1 MDPITASI
9 LISGGINALQGK
21 RGSDLLKST
30 ISDAA
35 LAYATQGALSGAEKG
50 AGGLGVDQIAPEVMQ
65 AGIGTGASGYA
76 IPSEQL
82 LGVGQPSFQQA
93 ALRSSFAPTGI
104 STMSDDATRMAVQAA
119 EEDASRAAFANQGSP
134 SFTDRLG
141 GAFES
146 GSQAVNKGL
155 DFFRKTD
162 PATGK
167 ILSSGEYD
175 KGKVLLG
182 AGALG
187 AGLYAAGAFKPTP
200 APEPKYPG
208 YNRFYAADPGM
219 FQPFSGR
226 YGPDT
231 SKYPEGPPYSGLQEG
246 GIASPDDSMN
256 QSAMAMATP
265 TTPLSNLYAMAQN
278 RFLKPQQTSEAIL
291 KTGLENPN
299 LLGSINTEP
308 MSLGIDAI
316 SENLPE
322 ALKRKYIIEYKSDPD
337 NTAIRFAQEMKDT
350 DRLSIADINQ
360 ARKIL
365 DNLSNDVKMP
375 VNDLKGILGLVGE
388 SDISVPKAPDAPAY
402 VQKLID
408 VIQARSV
415 NEPPK
420 AFMGGDMVDVLPSKL
435 VRNENDEMNY
445 KRTSGKLVVDE
456 TGKGSG
462 NKDTMLAQLADGE
475 FVTKSKSVLG
485 AGKIM
490 GGKSKEEQRKLGA
503 QFFYKQMAE
512 LEKFA

>member
-35 LAYATQGALSGAEKG
+35 LAYATQGAST
-50 AGGLGVDQIAPEVMQ
+50 
-65 AGIGTGASGYA
+65 GTQ
-76 IPSEQL
+76 E
-82 LGVGQPSFQQA
+82 
-93 ALRSSFAPTGI
+93 GI
-104 STMSDDATRMAVQAA
+104 STIPGIDDLSQVGSNVGREVLAQEAGLAATREALPMQYDPGDYMQFQQSV
-119 EEDASRAAFANQGSP
+119 QGSP
-134 SFTDRLG
+134 SLADRVG
-141 GAFES
+141 GALQT

-167 ILSSGEYD
+167 VLPGGEYD

-200 APEPKYPG
+200 PPEPKYPG

-231 SKYPEGPPYSGLQEG
+231 EKYPEGSPYSGMQEG

-256 QSAMAMATP
+256 QSAMAMNT
-265 TTPLSNLYAMAQN
+265 TSTPLSNLYAMAQN
-278 RFLKPQQTSEAIL
+278 RFLPQAPQVESLQVETQ
-291 KTGLENPN
+291 
-299 LLGSINTEP
+299 P
-308 MSLGIDAI
+308 MSLGIDEV
-316 SENLPE
+316 SGNLPE
-322 ALKRKYIIEYKSDPD
+322 ALKRKYIMEYKSDPD

-388 SDISVPKAPDAPAY
+388 GDINVPKAQDAPAY

-408 VIQARSV
+408 LIQARSV

-420 AFMGGDMVDVLPSKL
+420 AFMSGDMVDVLPSKL

>member
-35 LAYATQGALSGAEKG
+35 LAYATGGGSEAEGISTLEGIDDLSQVGSM
-50 AGGLGVDQIAPEVMQ
+50 AGRNAFE
-65 AGIGTGASGYA
+65 A
-76 IPSEQL
+76 
-82 LGVGQPSFQQA
+82 QQA
-93 ALRSSFAPTGI
+93 ARL
-104 STMSDDATRMAVQAA
+104 
-119 EEDASRAAFANQGSP
+119 ANVNVGGLDEYNKPGDFFGMTQQYQGSP
-134 SFTDRLG
+134 SFADRVG
-141 GAFES
+141 GALQT
-146 GSQAVNKGL
+146 GSETLNKGL

-231 SKYPEGPPYSGLQEG
+231 GKYPEGSPYSGMQEG
-246 GIASPDDSMN
+246 GIASPDDMMN
-256 QSAMAMATP
+256 QSAMTMTASSTP
-265 TTPLSNLYAMAQN
+265 ISSLYAMAKN
-278 RFLKPQQTSEAIL
+278 RFLPQAQQVEPLQVDTQ
-291 KTGLENPN
+291 
-299 LLGSINTEP
+299 P
-308 MSLGIDAI
+308 MSLGISEI
-316 SENLPE
+316 SGNLPE
-322 ALKRKYIIEYKSDPD
+322 ALKRKYIMEYKSDPD
-337 NTAIRFAQEMKDT
+337 NTAVKFAQEMKDT

-365 DNLSNDVKMP
+365 DDLSNDVKMP

-388 SDISVPKAPDAPAY
+388 GDINVPKAQDAPAY

-408 VIQARSV
+408 LIQARSV

>member
-1 MDPITASI
+1 

-35 LAYATQGALSGAEKG
+35 LAYATQGASA
-50 AGGLGVDQIAPEVMQ
+50 
-65 AGIGTGASGYA
+65 GAS
-76 IPSEQL
+76 E
-82 LGVGQPSFQQA
+82 
-93 ALRSSFAPTGI
+93 GI
-104 STMSDDATRMAVQAA
+104 STIPGIDDLGQVGINQYANTGIAQQMANTALQGETFAARDAMNAGDFMQYTDSVQ
-119 EEDASRAAFANQGSP
+119 NVTSP
-134 SFTDRLG
+134 TLGERIG
-141 GAFES
+141 GAFQT
-146 GSQAVNKGL
+146 GSETLNKGL

-231 SKYPEGPPYSGLQEG
+231 GKYPEGSPYSGMQEG
-246 GIASPDDSMN
+246 GIASPDDMMN
-256 QSAMAMATP
+256 QSAMAMTAPSTP
-265 TTPLSNLYAMAQN
+265 ISSLYAMAKN
-278 RFLKPQQTSEAIL
+278 RFLPQAQQVEPLQVDTQ
-291 KTGLENPN
+291 
-299 LLGSINTEP
+299 P
-308 MSLGIDAI
+308 MSLGISEI
-316 SENLPE
+316 SGNLPE
-322 ALKRKYIIEYKSDPD
+322 ALKRKYIMEYKSDPD
-337 NTAIRFAQEMKDT
+337 NTAVKFAQEMKDT

-365 DNLSNDVKMP
+365 DDLSNDVKMP

-388 SDISVPKAPDAPAY
+388 GDINVPKAQDAPAY

-408 VIQARSV
+408 LIQARSV

-435 VRNENDEMNY
+435 IRNENDEMNY

>member
-35 LAYATQGALSGAEKG
+35 LAYATGGGSEAEGISTLEGIDDLSQVGSM
-50 AGGLGVDQIAPEVMQ
+50 AGRNAFE
-65 AGIGTGASGYA
+65 A
-76 IPSEQL
+76 
-82 LGVGQPSFQQA
+82 QQA
-93 ALRSSFAPTGI
+93 ARL
-104 STMSDDATRMAVQAA
+104 
-119 EEDASRAAFANQGSP
+119 ANVNVGGLDEYNKPGDFFGMTQQYQGSP
-134 SFTDRLG
+134 SLSDRVG
-141 GAFES
+141 GALQT
-146 GSQAVNKGL
+146 GSETLNKGL

-200 APEPKYPG
+200 PPEPKYPG

-231 SKYPEGPPYSGLQEG
+231 EKYPEGSPYSGMQEG
-246 GIASPDDSMN
+246 GIASPDDMMN
-256 QSAMAMATP
+256 QSAMAMTAPSTP
-265 TTPLSNLYAMAQN
+265 ISSLYAMAKN
-278 RFLKPQQTSEAIL
+278 RFLPQAPQVEPLQVDTQ
-291 KTGLENPN
+291 
-299 LLGSINTEP
+299 P
-308 MSLGIDAI
+308 MSLGISEI
-316 SENLPE
+316 SGNLPE
-322 ALKRKYIIEYKSDPD
+322 ALKRKYIMEYKSDPD
-337 NTAIRFAQEMKDT
+337 NTAVKFAQEMKDT

-365 DNLSNDVKMP
+365 DDLSNDVKMP

-388 SDISVPKAPDAPAY
+388 GDINVPKAQDAPAY

-408 VIQARSV
+408 LIQARSV

-490 GGKSKEEQRKLGA
+490 GGKSKEDQRKLGA

>member
-35 LAYATQGALSGAEKG
+35 LAYATQGASA
-50 AGGLGVDQIAPEVMQ
+50 
-65 AGIGTGASGYA
+65 GAS
-76 IPSEQL
+76 E
-82 LGVGQPSFQQA
+82 
-93 ALRSSFAPTGI
+93 GI
-104 STMSDDATRMAVQAA
+104 STIPGIDDLGQVGINQYANTGIAQQMANTALQGETFAARDAMNAGDFMQYTDSVQ
-119 EEDASRAAFANQGSP
+119 NVTSP
-134 SFTDRLG
+134 TLGERIG
-141 GAFES
+141 GALQT
-146 GSQAVNKGL
+146 GSETLNKGL

-231 SKYPEGPPYSGLQEG
+231 EKYPEGSPYSGMQEG
-246 GIASPDDSMN
+246 GIASPDDMMN
-256 QSAMAMATP
+256 QSAMAMAAPSTP
-265 TTPLSNLYAMAQN
+265 ISSLYAMAKN
-278 RFLKPQQTSEAIL
+278 RFLPQAQQVEPLQVDTQ
-291 KTGLENPN
+291 
-299 LLGSINTEP
+299 P
-308 MSLGIDAI
+308 MSLGISEI
-316 SENLPE
+316 SGNLPE
-322 ALKRKYIIEYKSDPD
+322 ALKRKYIMEYKSDPD
-337 NTAIRFAQEMKDT
+337 NTAVKFAQEMKDT

-365 DNLSNDVKMP
+365 DDLSNDVKMP

-388 SDISVPKAPDAPAY
+388 GDINVPKAQDAPAY

-408 VIQARSV
+408 LIQARSV

>member
-35 LAYATQGALSGAEKG
+35 LAYATQGASA
-50 AGGLGVDQIAPEVMQ
+50 
-65 AGIGTGASGYA
+65 GAS
-76 IPSEQL
+76 E
-82 LGVGQPSFQQA
+82 
-93 ALRSSFAPTGI
+93 GI
-104 STMSDDATRMAVQAA
+104 STIPGIDDLGQVGINQYANTGIAQKMANTALQGETFAARDAMNAGDFMQYTDSVQ
-119 EEDASRAAFANQGSP
+119 NVTSP
-134 SFTDRLG
+134 TLGERIG
-141 GAFES
+141 GALQT
-146 GSQAVNKGL
+146 GSETLNKGL

-200 APEPKYPG
+200 PPEPKYPG

-231 SKYPEGPPYSGLQEG
+231 GKYPEGSPYSGMQEG
-246 GIASPDDSMN
+246 GIASPDDMMN
-256 QSAMAMATP
+256 QSAMAMTAPSTP
-265 TTPLSNLYAMAQN
+265 ISSLYAMAKN
-278 RFLKPQQTSEAIL
+278 RFLPQAQQVEPLQVDTQ
-291 KTGLENPN
+291 
-299 LLGSINTEP
+299 P
-308 MSLGIDAI
+308 MSLGISEI
-316 SENLPE
+316 SGNLPE
-322 ALKRKYIIEYKSDPD
+322 ALKRKYIMEYKSDPD
-337 NTAIRFAQEMKDT
+337 NTAVKFAQEMKDT

-365 DNLSNDVKMP
+365 DDLSNDVKMP

-388 SDISVPKAPDAPAY
+388 GDINVPKAQDAPAY

-408 VIQARSV
+408 LIQARSV

>member
-35 LAYATQGALSGAEKG
+35 LAYATG
-50 AGGLGVDQIAPEVMQ
+50 
-65 AGIGTGASGYA
+65 GASEGT
-76 IPSEQL
+76 E
-82 LGVGQPSFQQA
+82 
-93 ALRSSFAPTGI
+93 GI
-104 STMSDDATRMAVQAA
+104 STIPGIDDLGQVGINQYANTEIAQQMANTALQGETFAARDAMNAGDFMQYSDSVQ
-119 EEDASRAAFANQGSP
+119 NVTSP
-134 SFTDRLG
+134 TFMERVG
-141 GAFES
+141 GAFQT
-146 GSQAVNKGL
+146 GSEGINKGL

-265 TTPLSNLYAMAQN
+265 SSPISSLYAMAKN
-278 RFLKPQQTSEAIL
+278 RFLPQAPQVETQ
-291 KTGLENPN
+291 
-299 LLGSINTEP
+299 P
-308 MSLGIDAI
+308 MSLGIDEV
-316 SENLPE
+316 SGNLPE

-337 NTAIRFAQEMKDT
+337 NTAIKFAQEMKDT

-388 SDISVPKAPDAPAY
+388 GDINVPKAQDAPAY
-402 VQKLID
+402 VQKLVD
-408 VIQARSV
+408 LIQARSV

-420 AFMGGDMVDVLPSKL
+420 AFMSGDMVDVLPSKL

>member
-35 LAYATQGALSGAEKG
+35 LAYATGGGSEAEGISTLEGIDDLSQVGSM
-50 AGGLGVDQIAPEVMQ
+50 AGRNAFE
-65 AGIGTGASGYA
+65 A
-76 IPSEQL
+76 
-82 LGVGQPSFQQA
+82 QQA
-93 ALRSSFAPTGI
+93 ARL
-104 STMSDDATRMAVQAA
+104 
-119 EEDASRAAFANQGSP
+119 ANVNVGGLDEYNKPGDFFGMTQQYQGSP
-134 SFTDRLG
+134 SLSDRVG
-141 GAFES
+141 GALQT
-146 GSQAVNKGL
+146 GSETLNKGL

-231 SKYPEGPPYSGLQEG
+231 GKYPEGSPYSGMQEG
-246 GIASPDDSMN
+246 GIASPDDMMN
-256 QSAMAMATP
+256 QSAMAMTASSTP
-265 TTPLSNLYAMAQN
+265 ISSLYAMAKN
-278 RFLKPQQTSEAIL
+278 RFLPQAQQVEPLQVDTQ
-291 KTGLENPN
+291 
-299 LLGSINTEP
+299 P
-308 MSLGIDAI
+308 MSLGISEI
-316 SENLPE
+316 SGNLPE
-322 ALKRKYIIEYKSDPD
+322 ALKRKYIMEYKSDPD
-337 NTAIRFAQEMKDT
+337 NTAVKFAQEMKDT

-365 DNLSNDVKMP
+365 DDLSNDVKMP

-388 SDISVPKAPDAPAY
+388 GDINVPKAQDAPAY

-408 VIQARSV
+408 LIQARSV

-420 AFMGGDMVDVLPSKL
+420 AFMSGDMVDVLPSKL

>member
-35 LAYATQGALSGAEKG
+35 LAYATQGASA
-50 AGGLGVDQIAPEVMQ
+50 
-65 AGIGTGASGYA
+65 GAS
-76 IPSEQL
+76 E
-82 LGVGQPSFQQA
+82 
-93 ALRSSFAPTGI
+93 GI
-104 STMSDDATRMAVQAA
+104 STIPGIDDLGQVGINQYANTGIAQQMANTALQGETFAARDAMNAGDFMQYTDSVQ
-119 EEDASRAAFANQGSP
+119 NVTSP
-134 SFTDRLG
+134 TLGERIG
-141 GAFES
+141 GAFQT
-146 GSQAVNKGL
+146 GSETLNKGL

-231 SKYPEGPPYSGLQEG
+231 GKYPEGSPYSGMQEG
-246 GIASPDDSMN
+246 GIASPDDMMN
-256 QSAMAMATP
+256 QSAMAMTAPSTP
-265 TTPLSNLYAMAQN
+265 ISSLYAMAKN
-278 RFLKPQQTSEAIL
+278 RFLPQAQQVEPLQVDTQ
-291 KTGLENPN
+291 
-299 LLGSINTEP
+299 P
-308 MSLGIDAI
+308 MSLGISEI
-316 SENLPE
+316 SGNLPE
-322 ALKRKYIIEYKSDPD
+322 ALKRKYIMEYKSDPD
-337 NTAIRFAQEMKDT
+337 NTAVKFAQEMKDT

-365 DNLSNDVKMP
+365 DDLSNDVKMP

-388 SDISVPKAPDAPAY
+388 GDINVPKAQDAPAY

-408 VIQARSV
+408 LIQARSV

-435 VRNENDEMNY
+435 IRNENDEMNY

>member
-35 LAYATQGALSGAEKG
+35 LAYATQGASA
-50 AGGLGVDQIAPEVMQ
+50 
-65 AGIGTGASGYA
+65 GAS
-76 IPSEQL
+76 E
-82 LGVGQPSFQQA
+82 
-93 ALRSSFAPTGI
+93 GI
-104 STMSDDATRMAVQAA
+104 STIPGIDDLGQVGINQYANTEIAQQMANTALQGETFAARDAMNAGDFMQYSDSVQ
-119 EEDASRAAFANQGSP
+119 NVTSP
-134 SFTDRLG
+134 TLGERVG
-141 GAFES
+141 GAFQT
-146 GSQAVNKGL
+146 GSEGINKGL

-265 TTPLSNLYAMAQN
+265 SSPISSLYAMAKN
-278 RFLKPQQTSEAIL
+278 RFLPQAPQVETQ
-291 KTGLENPN
+291 
-299 LLGSINTEP
+299 P
-308 MSLGIDAI
+308 MSLGIDEV
-316 SENLPE
+316 SGNLPE

-337 NTAIRFAQEMKDT
+337 NTAIKFAQEMKDT

-388 SDISVPKAPDAPAY
+388 GDINVPKAQDAPAY
-402 VQKLID
+402 VQKLVD
-408 VIQARSV
+408 LIQARSV

-420 AFMGGDMVDVLPSKL
+420 AFMSGDMVDVLPSKL

>member
-35 LAYATQGALSGAEKG
+35 LAYATGGGSEAEGISTLEGIDDLSQVGSM
-50 AGGLGVDQIAPEVMQ
+50 AGRNAFE
-65 AGIGTGASGYA
+65 A
-76 IPSEQL
+76 
-82 LGVGQPSFQQA
+82 QQA
-93 ALRSSFAPTGI
+93 ARLANVNVGGLDEYNKPGDFFGMT
-104 STMSDDATRMAVQAA
+104 STYEA
-119 EEDASRAAFANQGSP
+119 SP
-134 SFTDRLG
+134 SFGSQVKSAL
-141 GAFES
+141 ES
-146 GSQAVNKGL
+146 GSKAIDTGL
-155 DFFRKTD
+155 DFFRKTPGGD
-162 PATGK
+162 
-167 ILSSGEYD
+167 YD

-256 QSAMAMATP
+256 KSAMAMATP

>member
-35 LAYATQGALSGAEKG
+35 LAYATQGTSAGATE
-50 AGGLGVDQIAPEVMQ
+50 
-65 AGIGTGASGYA
+65 
-76 IPSEQL
+76 
-82 LGVGQPSFQQA
+82 
-93 ALRSSFAPTGI
+93 GI
-104 STMSDDATRMAVQAA
+104 STIPGIDDLGQVGINQYANTGIAQQMANTALQGETFAARDAMNAGDFMQYTDSVQ
-119 EEDASRAAFANQGSP
+119 NVTSP
-134 SFTDRLG
+134 TLGERIG
-141 GAFES
+141 GAFQT
-146 GSQAVNKGL
+146 GSETLNKGL

-231 SKYPEGPPYSGLQEG
+231 EKYPQGSPYSGMQEG
-246 GIASPDDSMN
+246 GIASPDDMMN
-256 QSAMAMATP
+256 QSAMAMAAPSTP
-265 TTPLSNLYAMAQN
+265 ISSLYAMAKN
-278 RFLKPQQTSEAIL
+278 RFLPQVPQVEPLQVDTQ
-291 KTGLENPN
+291 
-299 LLGSINTEP
+299 P
-308 MSLGIDAI
+308 MSLGISEI
-316 SENLPE
+316 SGNLPE
-322 ALKRKYIIEYKSDPD
+322 ALKRKYIMEYKSDPD
-337 NTAIRFAQEMKDT
+337 NTAVKFAQEMKDT

-365 DNLSNDVKMP
+365 DDLSNDVKMP

-388 SDISVPKAPDAPAY
+388 GDINVPKAQDAPAY

-408 VIQARSV
+408 LIQARSV

>member
-35 LAYATQGALSGAEKG
+35 LAYATQGTSAGATE
-50 AGGLGVDQIAPEVMQ
+50 
-65 AGIGTGASGYA
+65 
-76 IPSEQL
+76 
-82 LGVGQPSFQQA
+82 
-93 ALRSSFAPTGI
+93 GI
-104 STMSDDATRMAVQAA
+104 STIPGIDDLGQVGINQYANTGIAQQMANTALQGETFAARDAMNAGDFMQYTDSVQ
-119 EEDASRAAFANQGSP
+119 NVTSP
-134 SFTDRLG
+134 TLGERIG
-141 GAFES
+141 GALQT
-146 GSQAVNKGL
+146 GSETLNKGL

-231 SKYPEGPPYSGLQEG
+231 EKYPEGSPYSGMQEG
-246 GIASPDDSMN
+246 GIASPDDMMN
-256 QSAMAMATP
+256 QSAMAMTAPSTP
-265 TTPLSNLYAMAQN
+265 ISSLYAMAKN
-278 RFLKPQQTSEAIL
+278 RFLPQAQQVEPLQVDTQ
-291 KTGLENPN
+291 
-299 LLGSINTEP
+299 P
-308 MSLGIDAI
+308 MSLGISEI
-316 SENLPE
+316 SGNLPE
-322 ALKRKYIIEYKSDPD
+322 ALKRKYIMEYKSDPD
-337 NTAIRFAQEMKDT
+337 NTAVKFAQEMKDT

-365 DNLSNDVKMP
+365 DDLSNDVKMP

-388 SDISVPKAPDAPAY
+388 GDINVPKAQDAPAY

-408 VIQARSV
+408 LIQARSV

>member
-35 LAYATQGALSGAEKG
+35 LAYATQGASA
-50 AGGLGVDQIAPEVMQ
+50 
-65 AGIGTGASGYA
+65 GAS
-76 IPSEQL
+76 E
-82 LGVGQPSFQQA
+82 
-93 ALRSSFAPTGI
+93 GI
-104 STMSDDATRMAVQAA
+104 STVPGIDDLGQVGINQYANTGIAQQMANTALQGETFAARDAMNAGDFMQYTDSVQ
-119 EEDASRAAFANQGSP
+119 NVTSP
-134 SFTDRLG
+134 TLGERVG
-141 GAFES
+141 GALQT
-146 GSQAVNKGL
+146 GSETLNKGL

-231 SKYPEGPPYSGLQEG
+231 EKYPEGSPYSGMQEG
-246 GIASPDDSMN
+246 GIASPDDMMN
-256 QSAMAMATP
+256 QSAMAMTAPSTP
-265 TTPLSNLYAMAQN
+265 ISSLYAMAKN
-278 RFLKPQQTSEAIL
+278 RFLPQAQQVEPLQVDTQ
-291 KTGLENPN
+291 
-299 LLGSINTEP
+299 P
-308 MSLGIDAI
+308 MSLGISEI
-316 SENLPE
+316 SGNLPE
-322 ALKRKYIIEYKSDPD
+322 ALKRKYIMEYKSDPD
-337 NTAIRFAQEMKDT
+337 NTAVKFAQEMKDT

-365 DNLSNDVKMP
+365 DDLSNDVKMP

-388 SDISVPKAPDAPAY
+388 GDINVPKAQDAPAY

-408 VIQARSV
+408 LIQARSV

>member
-35 LAYATQGALSGAEKG
+35 LAYATQGASA
-50 AGGLGVDQIAPEVMQ
+50 
-65 AGIGTGASGYA
+65 GAS
-76 IPSEQL
+76 E
-82 LGVGQPSFQQA
+82 
-93 ALRSSFAPTGI
+93 GI
-104 STMSDDATRMAVQAA
+104 STIPGIDDLGQVGINQYANTGIAQQMANTALQGETFAARDAMNAGDFMQYTDSVQNVVSPTLPERFSGAL
-119 EEDASRAAFANQGSP
+119 QTGSE
-134 SFTDRLG
+134 TL
-141 GAFES
+141 
-146 GSQAVNKGL
+146 NKGL

-231 SKYPEGPPYSGLQEG
+231 GKYPEGSPYSGMQEG
-246 GIASPDDSMN
+246 GIASPDDMMN
-256 QSAMAMATP
+256 QSAMAMTAPSTP
-265 TTPLSNLYAMAQN
+265 ISSLYAMAKN
-278 RFLKPQQTSEAIL
+278 RFLPQAQQVEPLQVDTQ
-291 KTGLENPN
+291 
-299 LLGSINTEP
+299 P
-308 MSLGIDAI
+308 MSLGISEI
-316 SENLPE
+316 SGNLPE
-322 ALKRKYIIEYKSDPD
+322 ALKRKYIMEYKSDPD
-337 NTAIRFAQEMKDT
+337 NTAVKFAQEMKDT

-365 DNLSNDVKMP
+365 DDLSNDVKMP

-388 SDISVPKAPDAPAY
+388 GDINVPKAQDAPAY

-408 VIQARSV
+408 LIQARSV

-435 VRNENDEMNY
+435 IRNENDEMNY

>member
-35 LAYATQGALSGAEKG
+35 LAYATQGASA
-50 AGGLGVDQIAPEVMQ
+50 
-65 AGIGTGASGYA
+65 GAS
-76 IPSEQL
+76 E
-82 LGVGQPSFQQA
+82 
-93 ALRSSFAPTGI
+93 GI
-104 STMSDDATRMAVQAA
+104 STIPGIDDLGQVGINQYANTEIAQQMANTALQGETFAARDAMNAGDFMQYSDSVQ
-119 EEDASRAAFANQGSP
+119 NVTSP
-134 SFTDRLG
+134 TLGERVG
-141 GAFES
+141 GAFQT
-146 GSQAVNKGL
+146 GSETLNKGL

-231 SKYPEGPPYSGLQEG
+231 SKYPEGSPYSGMQEG

-265 TTPLSNLYAMAQN
+265 SSPISSLYAMAKN
-278 RFLKPQQTSEAIL
+278 RFLPQAPQVETQ
-291 KTGLENPN
+291 
-299 LLGSINTEP
+299 P
-308 MSLGIDAI
+308 MSLGIDEV
-316 SENLPE
+316 SGNLPE

-337 NTAIRFAQEMKDT
+337 NTAIKFAQEMKDT

-365 DNLSNDVKMP
+365 DDLSNDVKMP

-388 SDISVPKAPDAPAY
+388 GDINVPKAQDAPAY
-402 VQKLID
+402 VQKLVD
-408 VIQARSV
+408 LIQARSV

-420 AFMGGDMVDVLPSKL
+420 AFMSGDMVDVLPSKL

>member
-35 LAYATQGALSGAEKG
+35 LAYATQGASA
-50 AGGLGVDQIAPEVMQ
+50 
-65 AGIGTGASGYA
+65 GAS
-76 IPSEQL
+76 E
-82 LGVGQPSFQQA
+82 
-93 ALRSSFAPTGI
+93 GI
-104 STMSDDATRMAVQAA
+104 STIPGIDDLGQVGINQYANTGIAQQMANTALQGETFAARDAMNAGDFMQYTDSVQ
-119 EEDASRAAFANQGSP
+119 NVTSP
-134 SFTDRLG
+134 TLGERIG
-141 GAFES
+141 GALQT
-146 GSQAVNKGL
+146 GSETLNKGL

-200 APEPKYPG
+200 PPEPKYPG

-231 SKYPEGPPYSGLQEG
+231 EKYPEGSPYSGMQEG
-246 GIASPDDSMN
+246 GIASPDDMMN
-256 QSAMAMATP
+256 QSAMAMTAPSTP
-265 TTPLSNLYAMAQN
+265 ISSLYAMAKN
-278 RFLKPQQTSEAIL
+278 RFLPQAPQVEPLQVDTQ
-291 KTGLENPN
+291 
-299 LLGSINTEP
+299 P
-308 MSLGIDAI
+308 MSLGISEI
-316 SENLPE
+316 SGNLPE
-322 ALKRKYIIEYKSDPD
+322 ALKRKYIMEYKSDPD
-337 NTAIRFAQEMKDT
+337 NTAVKFAQEMKDT

-365 DNLSNDVKMP
+365 DDLSNDVKMP

-388 SDISVPKAPDAPAY
+388 GDINVPKAQDAPAY

-408 VIQARSV
+408 LIQARSV

-420 AFMGGDMVDVLPSKL
+420 AFMSGDMVDVLPSKL

>member
-35 LAYATQGALSGAEKG
+35 LAYATQGASA
-50 AGGLGVDQIAPEVMQ
+50 
-65 AGIGTGASGYA
+65 GAS
-76 IPSEQL
+76 E
-82 LGVGQPSFQQA
+82 
-93 ALRSSFAPTGI
+93 GI
-104 STMSDDATRMAVQAA
+104 STIPGIDDLSQVGINQYANTGIAQQMANTALQGETFAARDAMNAGDFMQYSDSVQ
-119 EEDASRAAFANQGSP
+119 NVTSP
-134 SFTDRLG
+134 TFMERVG
-141 GAFES
+141 GAFQT
-146 GSQAVNKGL
+146 GSEGINKGL

-162 PATGK
+162 AAGK
-167 ILSSGEYD
+167 VLPSGEYD

-231 SKYPEGPPYSGLQEG
+231 EKYPEGPPYSGLQEG

-256 QSAMAMATP
+256 QSAMAMNT
-265 TTPLSNLYAMAQN
+265 TSTPLSNLYAMAQN
-278 RFLKPQQTSEAIL
+278 RFLPQAPQVESLQVETQ
-291 KTGLENPN
+291 
-299 LLGSINTEP
+299 P
-308 MSLGIDAI
+308 MSLGIDEV
-316 SENLPE
+316 SGNLPE
-322 ALKRKYIIEYKSDPD
+322 ALKRKYIMEYKSDPD

-388 SDISVPKAPDAPAY
+388 GDINVPKAQDAPAY

-408 VIQARSV
+408 LIQARSV

-420 AFMGGDMVDVLPSKL
+420 AFMSGDMVDVLPSKL

>member
-35 LAYATQGALSGAEKG
+35 LAYATQGASA
-50 AGGLGVDQIAPEVMQ
+50 
-65 AGIGTGASGYA
+65 GAS
-76 IPSEQL
+76 E
-82 LGVGQPSFQQA
+82 
-93 ALRSSFAPTGI
+93 GI
-104 STMSDDATRMAVQAA
+104 STVPGIDDLGQVGINQYANTGIAQQMANTALQGETFAARDAMNAGDFMQYTDSVQNVVSPTLPERFSGAL
-119 EEDASRAAFANQGSP
+119 QTGSE
-134 SFTDRLG
+134 TL
-141 GAFES
+141 
-146 GSQAVNKGL
+146 NKGL

-231 SKYPEGPPYSGLQEG
+231 EKYPEGSPYSGMQEG
-246 GIASPDDSMN
+246 GIASPDDMMN
-256 QSAMAMATP
+256 QSAMAMTAPSTP
-265 TTPLSNLYAMAQN
+265 ISSLYAMAKN
-278 RFLKPQQTSEAIL
+278 RFLPQAQQVEPLQVDTQ
-291 KTGLENPN
+291 
-299 LLGSINTEP
+299 P
-308 MSLGIDAI
+308 MSLGISEI
-316 SENLPE
+316 SGNLPE
-322 ALKRKYIIEYKSDPD
+322 ALKRKYIMEYKSDPD
-337 NTAIRFAQEMKDT
+337 NTAVKFAQEMKDT

-365 DNLSNDVKMP
+365 DDLSNDVKMP

-388 SDISVPKAPDAPAY
+388 GDINVPKAQDAPAY

-408 VIQARSV
+408 LIQARSV

-435 VRNENDEMNY
+435 IRNENDEMNY

>member
-35 LAYATQGALSGAEKG
+35 LAYATQGASA
-50 AGGLGVDQIAPEVMQ
+50 
-65 AGIGTGASGYA
+65 GAS
-76 IPSEQL
+76 E
-82 LGVGQPSFQQA
+82 
-93 ALRSSFAPTGI
+93 GI
-104 STMSDDATRMAVQAA
+104 STIPGIDDLGQVGINQYANTEIAQQMANTALQGETFAARDAMNAGDFMQYSDSVQ
-119 EEDASRAAFANQGSP
+119 NVTSP
-134 SFTDRLG
+134 TLGERVG

-162 PATGK
+162 AAGK
-167 ILSSGEYD
+167 VLPSGEYD

-231 SKYPEGPPYSGLQEG
+231 SKYPEGSPYSGMQEG

-256 QSAMAMATP
+256 QSAMAMNT
-265 TTPLSNLYAMAQN
+265 TSTPLSNLYAMAQE
-278 RFLKPQQTSEAIL
+278 RFLPQAPQVESLQVETQ
-291 KTGLENPN
+291 
-299 LLGSINTEP
+299 P
-308 MSLGIDAI
+308 MSLGIDEV
-316 SENLPE
+316 SGNLPE

-388 SDISVPKAPDAPAY
+388 GDINVPKAQDAPAY
-402 VQKLID
+402 VQKLVD
-408 VIQARSV
+408 LIQARSV